1 MNRHVIAVLAAM
13 VFSIP
18 AMAQQPARKFGEQ
31 DQRCQFDRD
40 RDRHRDRSG
49 ERRADRVATSG
60 ESKPCAPNPHATRA
74 GDPNPYATRAGDPN
88 SYATRAGDPNPYA
101 TRAGAPKR

>member
-18 AMAQQPARKFGEQ
+18 ATAQQPARKVGEQ

-40 RDRHRDRSG
+40 RHRERDRS
-49 ERRADRVATSG
+49 
-60 ESKPCAPNPHATRA
+60 
-74 GDPNPYATRAGDPN
+74 GDPNPYATRAGAPN
-88 SYATRAGDPNPYA
+88 PYATRAGDPNPYA
-101 TRAGAPKR
+101 TKVGTPTR